1 MNDLMEKN
9 YRQFRAYVTT
19 TMFWMNEDEKQ
30 EKDKEQKE
38 KLKQQHKERKQVL
51 DKLEAIR
58 VGRHLAQIGEENLEK
73 NLYEKIWPVISERY
87 EKTNNIDNNEN
98 EELYKTIKKLTD
110 VYQVNKETE
119 KEEME
124 R

>member
-38 KLKQQHKERKQVL
+38 KLNQQYKERKQLL

-58 VGRHLAQIGEENLEK
+58 VRRHLAQIGEENLEK
-73 NLYEKIWPVISERY
+73 KLYKKIWPVISAEY
-87 EKTNNIDNNEN
+87 EKTNNVDKKKN

-110 VYQVNKETE
+110 NYQVNKEKE

>member
-73 NLYEKIWPVISERY
+73 NLYQKIWPVISERY